1 MIVMY
6 TLPEVVASVA
16 GFTNHLTPHK
26 NFFPFDNNSSVMET
40 NVVHN
45 VMKAVN

>member
-16 GFTNHLTPHK
+16 GFTIYLTPHK
-26 NFFPFDNNSSVMET
+26 NLFSFDNNSSVMET